1 MEITELPTR
10 YHEVLTKWLSF
21 QPVSILSCYTTF
33 KKTEEAKIPLAPS
46 SEVLSLPPG
55 TCVSLFSTYVNGPP
69 KEIRTGCEYPQSL
82 RGSGCFSGIF

>member
-10 YHEVLTKWLSF
+10 YYEVLTKWLSF
-21 QPVSILSCYTTF
+21 QPMSILSCYTTL

-55 TCVSLFSTYVNGPP
+55 TCISFQPYVNGPP
-69 KEIRTGCEYPQSL
+69 QRNEDRL
-82 RGSGCFSGIF
+82 